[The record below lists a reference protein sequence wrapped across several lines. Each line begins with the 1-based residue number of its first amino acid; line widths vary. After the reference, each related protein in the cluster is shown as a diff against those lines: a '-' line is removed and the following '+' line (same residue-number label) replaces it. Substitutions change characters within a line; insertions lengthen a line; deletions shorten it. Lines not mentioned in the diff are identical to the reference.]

1 MNTPTPSASHPDRHL
16 YEELA
21 TWLAGRLRTP
31 LKSLF
36 DTVDDSLFEL
46 AEHSMAGERQQQYF
60 DGMRESRRRRLQV
73 EQAFVGKVTEGR
85 LLPPGVGRDHHD
97 GLSLVGHEELEEE
110 LAITSMTAKA
120 QQRHANALYALTRRV
135 AVLLAENDLE
145 EERNPFGPGTL
156 AERFREATS
165 SLDVTL
171 EVRLIILKLFERHVL
186 GSLEPLY
193 TELNIRL
200 ADAGILPTLTPKV
213 RREGQRP
220 RPAPQGNG
228 APAEGLRRQEED
240 TGQLAEADPTPGHDP
255 ELTRQVADAVLELLL
270 SRLPPAPPGAADAGA
285 SGAASEAG
293 TVEGVQSALGEAMSR
308 AASRIRG
315 GGQFPPPRQFAAQLL
330 AEARYSDEGSSTPP
344 AQVAMV
350 DMLGRVF
357 DVLLTD
363 HRLPQPMHPVMQGL
377 QIPATRAALRD
388 PGEITAPDSPV
399 RQLIEMLGETAVGW
413 CPSADPRGRLLSQLR
428 EFVDELNGAE
438 APAEREKLI
447 DRFRSALEVQ
457 QRRADLAEQ
466 RVVEAAAGRER
477 LAHARRKVH
486 QSISG
491 LLGEAPVP
499 AWVRH
504 LLTRPWANC
513 MVLLWLRQGEDSQ
526 AYREARGFAE
536 TILWCATSGAAD
548 VEKLRL
554 RALMPVLDGQLRH
567 GLATVAYHDGE
578 IDTLAEQ
585 LRELIRWRL
594 GECDAPAFLDREP
607 SASRGMD
614 GSADVLAESVTD
626 QPTPEDIDPAL
637 LERLKSTPPGTWFEF
652 APGTESAR
660 NGTAERAK
668 LSWVSPYSGRCLFV
682 NRNGMRVADRR
693 VDELVRELEQGM
705 ARILESANL
714 LQEAMNDVLAQLR
727 ASEPVASANQG

>member
-1 MNTPTPSASHPDRHL
+1 MITPPPSASHPDRHL
-16 YEELA
+16 YEELSS
-21 TWLAGRLRTP
+21 WLAGRLRAP

-60 DGMRESRRRRLQV
+60 DGMRESRRRRLNI
-73 EQAFVGKVTEGR
+73 EQAFVALVSEGV
-85 LLPPGVGRDHHD
+85 LLPPDAGRIKHD

-110 LAITSMTAKA
+110 LAITSMSSKA
-120 QQRHANALYALTRRV
+120 QQRHANALYALTQRV

-145 EERNPFGPGTL
+145 DERNPFGPATL
-156 AERFREATS
+156 AVRFREATAA
-165 SLDVTL
+165 LDVTL

-186 GSLEPLY
+186 GGLESLY

-200 ADAGILPTLTPKV
+200 ADAGILPTLSPKV
-213 RREGQRP
+213 RREGQRS

-228 APAEGLRRQEED
+228 AGNDGMRRQEE
-240 TGQLAEADPTPGHDP
+240 GAAQAESEASNPRHDP
-255 ELTRQVADAVLELLL
+255 ALTRQVADAVLELLM
-270 SRLPPAPPGAADAGA
+270 SRLPPAPPGTETGTSTGSGHDEALAAAQSPLADAM
-285 SGAASEAG
+285 
-293 TVEGVQSALGEAMSR
+293 TR

-315 GGQFPPPRQFAAQLL
+315 GGQLPPPRQFAAQLL
-330 AEARYSDEGSSTPP
+330 AEARYAGEGSSTPP

-363 HRLPQPMHPVMQGL
+363 QRVPQPLHPVMQGL

-388 PGEITAPDSPV
+388 PGEITAPESPV

-428 EFVDELNGAE
+428 EFVDELNEAE
-438 APAEREKLI
+438 APVEREKLI
-447 DRFRSALEVQ
+447 DKFRSALEVQ

-477 LAHARRKVH
+477 LAHARRKVY
-486 QSISG
+486 QSIAA
-491 LLGEAPVP
+491 LLGDAPVP

-513 MVLLWLRQGEDSQ
+513 MVLLWLRHGEDSQ
-526 AYREARGFAE
+526 TYREALGFAE

-594 GECDAPAFLDREP
+594 GEREAPAFLDREP
-607 SASRGMD
+607 PAGRGIE
-614 GSADVLAESVTD
+614 GPADPLADNVTE
-626 QPTPEDIDPAL
+626 QPQPEDIDPAL
-637 LERLKSTPPGTWFEF
+637 LQRLKATPPGTWFEF
-652 APGTESAR
+652 APGTENAR

-714 LQEAMNDVLAQLR
+714 LQEAMNSVLAQLR
-727 ASEPVASANQG
+727 TTEPAAAANSA

>member
-1 MNTPTPSASHPDRHL
+1 MINPPPSASHTDRHL
-16 YEELA
+16 YEELS
-21 TWLAGRLRTP
+21 TWFAGRLRAP
-31 LKSLF
+31 VKSLF

-60 DGMRESRRRRLQV
+60 DGMRESRRRRLQI
-73 EQAFVGKVTEGR
+73 EQAFVTLVGEGH
-85 LLPPGVGRDHHD
+85 LLPPDAGRIKHD

-110 LAITSMTAKA
+110 LALTAMSSKA
-120 QQRHANALYALTRRV
+120 QQRHANALYALTQRI
-135 AVLLAENDLE
+135 AVLLGENILE
-145 EERNPFGPGTL
+145 DERNPFGPATL
-156 AERFREATS
+156 AERFREATAP
-165 SLDVTL
+165 LDVTL

-186 GSLEPLY
+186 GSLEPIY

-220 RPAPQGNG
+220 RSTPQGNG
-228 APAEGLRRQEED
+228 AVHEAARRTGEATPPGPAEEGGNQ
-240 TGQLAEADPTPGHDP
+240 HDP
-255 ELTRQVADAVLELLL
+255 ELTRKVADAVLELLL
-270 SRLPPAPPGAADAGA
+270 SRLPPAPEAPSHPGPGTEGGAGP
-285 SGAASEAG
+285 GTDAASP
-293 TVEGVQSALGEAMSR
+293 LGDAMTR
-308 AASRIRG
+308 AASRVRAG
-315 GGQFPPPRQFAAQLL
+315 AQLPPPRQFAAQLL
-330 AEARYSDEGSSTPP
+330 AEARYAGEGTSTPP
-344 AQVAMV
+344 EQVAMV

-363 HRLPQPMHPVMQGL
+363 QRVPRPLHPVMQGL

-388 PGEITAPDSPV
+388 PAEITAPQSPV

-438 APAEREKLI
+438 VPAEREKLI
-447 DRFRSALEVQ
+447 EKFRSALEVQ

-466 RVVEAAAGRER
+466 RVIEAAAGRER
-477 LAHARRKVH
+477 LAHARRQVH
-486 QSISG
+486 QAIAA
-491 LLGEAPVP
+491 LLGHAPVP

-594 GECDAPAFLDREP
+594 GERDAPAFLDREP
-607 SASRGMD
+607 PASG
-614 GSADVLAESVTD
+614 GIEPAADPLADNVAE
-626 QPTPEDIDPAL
+626 QPLPGDIDPEMLA
-637 LERLKSTPPGTWFEF
+637 RLKSTPPGTWFEF
-652 APGTESAR
+652 APGTETAR
-660 NGTAERAK
+660 AGTAERAK

-693 VDELVRELEQGM
+693 VEELVRELEQGM

-714 LQEAMNDVLAQLR
+714 LHEAMNSVLSQLR
-727 ASEPVASANQG
+727 ASEPGPAATTG